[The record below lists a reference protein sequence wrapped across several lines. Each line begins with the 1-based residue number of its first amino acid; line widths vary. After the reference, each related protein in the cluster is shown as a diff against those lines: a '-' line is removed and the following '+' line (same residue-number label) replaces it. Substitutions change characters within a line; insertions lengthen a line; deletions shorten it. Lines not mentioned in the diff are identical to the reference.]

1 MGNMA
6 ANPIYGIDPKKWA
19 ALFLKSKRLDP
30 TDMQY
35 TEEEQEKM
43 AAAPPPEPPPVTV
56 ARINADTQIKLG
68 VMKQTADQQTQ
79 QAEQRVADAA
89 NTLEGQKLH
98 VQATVDLHEMEQ
110 KRQLAMLDYANRH
123 QISLDQTKAELAST
137 AMKLQVEREL
147 NAINNAI
154 HTRDTHASHV
164 VDVHKHAVDT
174 AEAARQHAVDTDHAA
189 VTHALDSVHA
199 ARQADQQ
206 TAEQRRQ
213 HTIDTGSDLFKHQNP
228 PPAVQVPGKA
238 AAGQAA
244 SQVNP

>member
-1 MGNMA
+1 
-6 ANPIYGIDPKKWA
+6 
-19 ALFLKSKRLDP
+19 
-30 TDMQY
+30 
-35 TEEEQEKM
+35 
-43 AAAPPPEPPPVTV
+43 
-56 ARINADTQIKLG
+56 
-68 VMKQTADQQTQ
+68 
-79 QAEQRVADAA
+79 
-89 NTLEGQKLH
+89 
-98 VQATVDLHEMEQ
+98 
-110 KRQLAMLDYANRH
+110 
-123 QISLDQTKAELAST
+123 
-137 AMKLQVEREL
+137 
-147 NAINNAI
+147 
-154 HTRDTHASHV
+154 V